1 MPDCGVGVDDDDEP
15 PLLQLASISI
25 ANAERKTAPD
35 ERPTVRK
42 LIEELGVKLHHN
54 HQKVFS

>member
-1 MPDCGVGVDDDDEP
+1 MPDCGAGVDDDDEP

-35 ERPTVRK
+35 ERPTERK
-42 LIEELGVKLHHN
+42 LIEEFGMTLHHN
-54 HQKVFS
+54 HQEVFS